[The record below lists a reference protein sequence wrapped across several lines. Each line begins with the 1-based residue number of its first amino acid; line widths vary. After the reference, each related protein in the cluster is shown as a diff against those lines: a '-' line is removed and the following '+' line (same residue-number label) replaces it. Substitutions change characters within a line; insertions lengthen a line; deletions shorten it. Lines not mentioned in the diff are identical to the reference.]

1 MYINVP
7 QNFSRKDIKRYGTI
21 FKDKHYYYILS
32 DIKNRDKS
40 NTIKLN
46 SLGYFSY
53 IYNVC
58 NSYLFIIGN
67 QIKNKDINPNRVDFL
82 SKILKF
88 EYLQRN
94 KNKKIQRIEIPSKIF
109 TITTKER
116 WLQDDILKENKKEI
130 DYIIKHKKVHLQS
143 HKSPYERYMMYL
155 CDNSL
160 EGLGVFEHGLC
171 KDLMTQNFIHIMKDT
186 SIDGYIIKTD
196 NTEFL

>member
-32 DIKNRDKS
+32 DIKNRNKS

-109 TITTKER
+109 TITTKEG

-143 HKSPYERYMMYL
+143 YKSPYERYMMYL

-171 KDLMTQNFIHIMKDT
+171 KDLMMQNFIHIMKDT